1 MHKSAV
7 LAAIAIALTMGSC
20 SDGPADVAKPV
31 PAVVDTVVGI
41 PEKQVTLN
49 KDSAE
54 RISLATE
61 AVKSGSG
68 SETVVPYGAV
78 IYDADGLAWA
88 YVAKGE
94 NIFIREALK
103 IDRIDGDKAYLI
115 SGPAVGTKVAVVGV
129 AELYGAETGIG
140 K

>member
-31 PAVVDTVVGI
+31 PAVVDTVVGV

-61 AVKSGSG
+61 AAGCHQRSHWGSAGASSRELAGRAGPDPGGAGRERRGQDQLVARAVESATGRRRRG
-68 SETVVPYGAV
+68 SSIVQT
-78 IYDADGLAWA
+78 
-88 YVAKGE
+88 KE
-94 NIFIREALK
+94 NALEA
-103 IDRIDGDKAYLI
+103 
-115 SGPAVGTKVAVVGV
+115 
-129 AELYGAETGIG
+129 
-140 K
+140 